1 MMTMMRNAATDK
13 ASPFTGSAA
22 AASDPQIQI
31 YVDRAFVWTRNTHHH
46 SHR

>member
-13 ASPFTGSAA
+13 ASPLKGSAA
-22 AASDPQIQI
+22 ARDPQIQI
-31 YVDRAFVWTRNTHHH
+31 YIDRAFVWTRNTHHH

>member
-13 ASPFTGSAA
+13 ASPFKGSAA
-22 AASDPQIQI
+22 ARSQLQI
-31 YVDRAFVWTRNTHHH
+31 YIDRAFVWTRNTHHH

>member
-22 AASDPQIQI
+22 AASDPQ
-31 YVDRAFVWTRNTHHH
+31 YYKYT
-46 SHR
+46 

>member
-13 ASPFTGSAA
+13 ASPFKGSAA
-22 AASDPQIQI
+22 ARDRS
-31 YVDRAFVWTRNTHHH
+31 YKYTYRAFVWTRNTHHH